1 MSSSTA
7 TTAEP
12 GHSSGQAAQWS
23 DLPLDAGLA
32 VWNGW
37 TGYLRSAIARGA
49 GPLEMAEDAAEWWR
63 ASTVRSKPTWV
74 TEYREDL
81 TWPQARLLD
90 FSTDKKGVLPT
101 LLLPP
106 QAGHA
111 STIADYSP
119 GQSQVI
125 TARDAGLT
133 NLYVLD
139 WLGASAETSSSTIE
153 TYIRIID
160 ESVDR
165 VGGKVNLM
173 GDCQGGWLA
182 TIYTALH
189 PDKVNTLSM
198 GGAPIDYH
206 AGESAILDSI
216 RKMKRLGNEMLIYRA
231 MVALGGGNHLGISQ
245 INGFKL
251 LEPAEEIKRLSALWE
266 NIADPNYVQR
276 HIDFTNWF
284 EWGQDVPGAFYL
296 WIVQHLFINNELIQ
310 RKLLVDGKVVDL
322 AAIECP
328 LFLLAGSRD
337 HITPAPQQF
346 ALATYA
352 STPDDAVT
360 TELVDAGHLG
370 LFMGRSALRDHWSPI
385 FGKIAELSRA

>member
-7 TTAEP
+7 TTADP

-23 DLPLDAGLA
+23 EFPLDAGLA
-32 VWNGW
+32 LWNGW
-37 TGYLRSAIARGA
+37 TGYLRSAIARNA
-49 GPLEMAEDAAEWWR
+49 GPLEFAEDVAEWWR
-63 ASTVRSKPTWV
+63 ASTVRAKPTWV
-74 TEYREDL
+74 TEHTEVL
-81 TWPQARLLD
+81 AWPQARLLD
-90 FSTDKKGVLPT
+90 FSTDTNVLPT

-111 STIADYSP
+111 STIADYNP
-119 GQSQVI
+119 DQSQVL

-133 NLYVLD
+133 NFYVID
-139 WLGASAETSSSTIE
+139 WLGATAETSDSTIE

-160 ESVDR
+160 ESIDHI
-165 VGGKVNLM
+165 GGKANLM

-182 TIYTALH
+182 TIYAALH
-189 PDKVNTLSM
+189 PEKVNTLLM

-206 AGESAILDSI
+206 AGDSAILDSM
-216 RKMKRLGNEMLIYRA
+216 RHMKKLGDEMVVYRA
-231 MVALGGGNHLGISQ
+231 LVSLGGGNHLGLSQ

-251 LEPAEEIKRLSALWE
+251 LEPAEEIKRLSALWA

-296 WIVQHLFINNELIQ
+296 WIVEHLFINNELIN
-310 RKLLVDGKVVDL
+310 RKLIVDGEVVDL
-322 AAIECP
+322 AKIECP

-352 STPDDAVT
+352 STPDDAVI
-360 TELVDAGHLG
+360 TEVVDAGHLG
-370 LFMGRSALRDHWSPI
+370 LFMGRSVLRDHWAPI
-385 FGKIAELSRA
+385 FAKVAELSRT